1 MLPAM
6 TSAPAEIVYCARCA
20 TVMVTREVGGR
31 PRRACPACRYIHF
44 VEPKVGVGTL
54 VQDDRGRV
62 LLVRRAVPPEQ
73 GKWALPAGY
82 VDPDEHPRLAAARET
97 LEETGLVVEIR
108 SLVEVYHNPPAR
120 GGAAIFIL
128 YRAVMTGGVLAA
140 ADDVSE
146 AEFFALDRL
155 PEGLAFASTRD
166 ILQRLRVD

>member
-1 MLPAM
+1 MLATM
-6 TSAPAEIVYCARCA
+6 TSAPAEIVYCTRCA
-20 TVMVTREVGGR
+20 TTMITREVGGR
-31 PRRACPACRYIHF
+31 PRRVCPACRHIHF
-44 VEPKVGVGTL
+44 VEPKVGVGAL
-54 VQDDRGRV
+54 VQDEQGRV
-62 LLVRRAVPPEQ
+62 LLVKRAVPPEQ

-120 GGAAIFIL
+120 GGASIFIL

-140 ADDVSE
+140 ADDVS
-146 AEFFALDRL
+146 AADFFPLANVPDD
-155 PEGLAFASTRD
+155 LAFASTRE